1 MNIEFKETG
10 VVEMLR
16 HQDFSSYYNCLG
28 IDELLRHEPFSV
40 TRSMAQSLFMLGY
53 IQGKHA
59 ERARRHKGV
68 KK

>member
-1 MNIEFKETG
+1 MKIEFKEIG

-16 HQDFSSYYNCLG
+16 YQDFSPYYNCQG

-40 TRSMAQSLFMLGY
+40 TRSMAQSLFILGY
-53 IQGKHA
+53 IQGKRA
-59 ERARRHKGV
+59 ERARRHKEV

>member
-16 HQDFSSYYNCLG
+16 HQDFSPYYNCRG

-40 TRSMAQSLFMLGY
+40 TRSMTQSLFMLGY
-53 IQGKHA
+53 IEGKRA
-59 ERARRHKGV
+59 ERAKRHKEV

>member
-16 HQDFSSYYNCLG
+16 HQDFSPYYNCLG
-28 IDELLRHEPFSV
+28 IDELLREPFSV

-53 IQGKHA
+53 IQGKRA

>member
-10 VVEMLR
+10 VVEMLS
-16 HQDFSSYYNCLG
+16 HQDFSPYYHCRG
-28 IDELLRHEPFSV
+28 IDELLRHKPFSV
-40 TRSMAQSLFMLGY
+40 TKSMAQSLFMLGY
-53 IQGKHA
+53 IQGKRA

>member
-16 HQDFSSYYNCLG
+16 HQDFSLYYNCLG

-40 TRSMAQSLFMLGY
+40 TRSMARSLFMLGY
-53 IQGKHA
+53 IQGKRA
-59 ERARRHKGV
+59 ERARRHKEV
-68 KK
+68 EK